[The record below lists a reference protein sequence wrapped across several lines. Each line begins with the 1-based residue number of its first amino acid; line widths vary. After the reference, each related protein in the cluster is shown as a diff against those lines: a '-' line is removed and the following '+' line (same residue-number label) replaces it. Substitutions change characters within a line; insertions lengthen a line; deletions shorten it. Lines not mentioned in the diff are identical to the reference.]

1 MLGITQLET
10 AAAAISG
17 EETAKLD
24 PESILSAGIQ
34 DVTNTLVIDF
44 NLNDILQMVL
54 ETMYRGMSFNR
65 VLIFVRDGKT
75 NTMRARFGFG
85 KDIDRVLPKLQFPI
99 PFEPDVFH
107 VAMEKGVDIVIEDV
121 AAENIVSKIPAWYR
135 SAVKA
140 QCFLLLPVMINGK
153 AIGLF
158 YADMETA
165 NSLQVSQRQLSLL
178 RTLRNQAVLAIRQKQ

>member
-1 MLGITQLET
+1 
-10 AAAAISG
+10 
-17 EETAKLD
+17 
-24 PESILSAGIQ
+24 
-34 DVTNTLVIDF
+34 
-44 NLNDILQMVL
+44 
-54 ETMYRGMSFNR
+54 
-65 VLIFVRDGKT
+65 
-75 NTMRARFGFG
+75 MRARFGFG
-85 KDIDRVLPKLQFPI
+85 EDIDRVLPKLQFPVS
-99 PFEPDVFH
+99 FEPDVFH

-121 AAENIVSKIPAWYR
+121 AAENIASKIPAWYR